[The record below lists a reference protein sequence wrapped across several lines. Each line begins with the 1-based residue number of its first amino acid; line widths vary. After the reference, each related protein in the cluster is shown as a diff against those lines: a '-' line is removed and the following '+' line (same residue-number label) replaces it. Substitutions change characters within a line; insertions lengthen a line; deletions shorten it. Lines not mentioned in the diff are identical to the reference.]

1 MDRAFGSP
9 AEDRPPLKPRVTPRN
24 RLRLPVPIV
33 KLTRYG
39 LWVMWSAATHQVA
52 ADAVNKAHTDWGKG
66 SGEHAPPAR
75 VAGGCRSVPEARK
88 AYSKGLEELD
98 RVRR

>member
-39 LWVMWSAATHQVA
+39 LWVMWSATTIHQAA
-52 ADAVNKAHTDWGKG
+52 ADAVNKAHKDWGNG
-66 SGEHAPPAR
+66 SGEHAPPRVWREDAR
-75 VAGGCRSVPEARK
+75 NNAGAFPK
-88 AYSKGLEELD
+88 LEK
-98 RVRR
+98 RQ